1 MNFGHICLSFTLCCH
16 TNSVTN
22 CVTEVQGIE
31 AVLRAKQE
39 SHVKQFLLTEV
50 ALHAGQATEEHIQ
63 TLAADLQ
70 G

>member
-1 MNFGHICLSFTLCCH
+1 MGHVCLSLMQCCRSD
-16 TNSVTN
+16 SVTSGS
-22 CVTEVQGIE
+22 VTGLEGIE

-50 ALHAGQATEEHIQ
+50 ALHAGQATQEHIQ
-63 TLAADLQ
+63 TLAADVQ